1 MPTPLISNVTATN
14 VDQTTAGIGWDVS
27 QFATG
32 QVEYGTTTAYGSL
45 STPEITFNY
54 DSHYQILSGLSPG
67 RLYHFR
73 VKSANAGGILA
84 VSGDYTFTTLAASPT
99 PTPLPTATPTPTAS
113 PAPTPAP
120 TSAPS
125 GARPFAAPTTS
136 GTRTVPATIDA
147 TGSSDASTA
156 LNTFIRNSPDGSLI
170 SFPAGGTYRLDKG
183 LLLAGR
189 NNLVLDG
196 NGATLLLRGSGN
208 DEAAS
213 AFLLRGSNH
222 VAISDFTVV
231 GNNPNTTTIFNGGT
245 ELQHVLS
252 LSGWY
257 GGQPSTYVEISNVT
271 ASHLYA
277 DGAYL
282 EGQNVAPY
290 APSHHVWIHNND
302 WSYIGRNAVSSI
314 NVNDVLVE
322 DNRFDKIAMDA
333 WDLEPNL
340 AVEQVRRNTFRRNTV
355 GSYGHMTQFLGWFV
369 GSWNPTNQ
377 SPISDIVVTDNT
389 VAGLAVS
396 GYDGSP
402 RGLTSRFTSPGSRI
416 TFTNNTS
423 SRAVRGPAIT
433 FANIAGVTVGN
444 NQQTLLSGSLTSFTN
459 CTGIQQ

>member
-1 MPTPLISNVTATN
+1 M
-14 VDQTTAGIGWDVS
+14 
-27 QFATG
+27 
-32 QVEYGTTTAYGSL
+32 
-45 STPEITFNY
+45 
-54 DSHYQILSGLSPG
+54 
-67 RLYHFR
+67 
-73 VKSANAGGILA
+73 
-84 VSGDYTFTTLAASPT
+84 
-99 PTPLPTATPTPTAS
+99 
-113 PAPTPAP
+113 
-120 TSAPS
+120 
-125 GARPFAAPTTS
+125 
-136 GTRTVPATIDA
+136 
-147 TGSSDASTA
+147 
-156 LNTFIRNSPDGSLI
+156 I

-196 NGATLLLRGSGN
+196 NGAKLLLRGSGN

-222 VAISDFTVV
+222 VAISDFIVV

-257 GGQPSTYVEISNVT
+257 GGQPSTYVEISSVT

-369 GSWNPTNQ
+369 GAGTPPT
-377 SPISDIVVTDNT
+377 SRRSATSSSRTTPWR
-389 VAGLAVS
+389 
-396 GYDGSP
+396 GSP
-402 RGLTSRFTSPGSRI
+402 SQAMTARRG
-416 TFTNNTS
+416 
-423 SRAVRGPAIT
+423 A
-433 FANIAGVTVGN
+433 
-444 NQQTLLSGSLTSFTN
+444 
-459 CTGIQQ
+459 